1 MQIADFGSQSEQIR
15 FLLLEKGDGPVH
27 DQPCHV
33 TLDTAWHWTLPCEL
47 VNRIRIDQFSIG
59 AEFVVGQEGGGQKLD
74 RRRRL
79 PSLRGRFAGLIDLSN
94 V

>member
-1 MQIADFGSQSEQIR
+1 MSLDWNRACWR
-15 FLLLEKGDGPVH
+15 LPVVDNCGRTRAQLWFRCKEGTREPKAISH
-27 DQPCHV
+27 DHS
-33 TLDTAWHWTLPCEL
+33 D
-47 VNRIRIDQFSIG
+47 VNRIRSDKFSIG

-79 PSLRGRFAGLIDLSN
+79 PCLRRRFAGLVDLSN